1 MATSTIKTDENNDFF
16 IDSLG
21 NFVIISGID
30 AVLQDTRAETL
41 LRTGED
47 IYNANK
53 GVDYLGSIFAP
64 QANYDDA
71 RKSLVTA
78 IESSPDV
85 VRVDSLTITI
95 EGENFEYSAEIMSI
109 YGPLT
114 VTNS

>member
-16 IDSLG
+16 IDSQG
-21 NFVIISGID
+21 NFVILDGID
-30 AVLQDTRAETL
+30 AVLQDVRAETL

-47 IYNANK
+47 IYNTNK

-95 EGENFEYSAEIMSI
+95 EGEVFEYLAEITSI

>member
-1 MATSTIKTDENNDFF
+1 MATSTIKTDENNDVF
-16 IDSLG
+16 IDSQG
-21 NFVIISGID
+21 NFVLLSGID
-30 AVLQDTRAETL
+30 AVLQDVRAETL
-41 LRTGED
+41 LRKGED
-47 IYNANK
+47 IYNSNK
-53 GVDYLGSIFAP
+53 GVDYFGTIFTP

-78 IESSPDV
+78 CESSPDV

-95 EGENFEYSAEIMSI
+95 ESENFEYSAEIMST